1 VCFFKGSVIGI
12 RYLYLRIA
20 ILLLFQ
26 IIGMVGLIDGVRWSW
41 YCIGSIAIQVYFW
54 GWLLDGFLCL

>member
-1 VCFFKGSVIGI
+1 LEISICMF
-12 RYLYLRIA
+12 RIA

-26 IIGMVGLIDGVRWSW
+26 MIGMVGVIDGVHWSW
-41 YCIGSIAIQVYFW
+41 YCIGSIAIQDYFW